1 MESLNLALEQHDS
14 GALLTRGPSRDPL
27 RLLSDVGA
35 RDQRHEGAREPGQ
48 TRPPPALGPGGADR
62 DRRPDLGILFALTS
76 GSHYVPDF
84 VTPPPTT
91 PFPELDEELE
101 LVASTP
107 AERVRIELDKLVDAI
122 NGQVPERV
130 RLMAEDPAAWLPRL
144 VDQMRE
150 FWKLTIEEHWPRIR
164 ALLGGRHVSCPAA
177 RPGRSRVVLRRLH
190 PPVAWRDGVLEI
202 DKPPRG
208 RRHAGRLRDDPDPG
222 GVRLAGVAVIHDEAY
237 RFTLSYSPRG
247 IANIWEAE
255 PPRSG
260 AMDVLIGGTRAD
272 ILRILEVPMTTSEI
286 ATRLHL
292 TPAAVSQQ
300 LGLLRRAGVVDA
312 QPAGSG
318 RLLHA
323 HGSRKDPARAA
334 RLIALLHSPNR
345 RSHRLVA

>member
-1 MESLNLALEQHDS
+1 MIRVHFTPEDLAEIRFAFSPTWELVMS
-14 GALLTRGPSRDPL
+14 AMKALKNPAKHALHLPW
-27 RLLSDVGA
+27 VQEA
-35 RDQRHEGAREPGQ
+35 RTAIDGR
-48 TRPPPALGPGGADR
+48 
-62 DRRPDLGILFALTS
+62 DLGILFTLTS

-91 PFPELDEELE
+91 PFPELEEELE
-101 LVASTP
+101 LVAGTP

-122 NGQVPERV
+122 DGEVPERV

-150 FWKLTIEEHWPRIR
+150 YWKLSIEEHWPRIR
-164 ALLGGRHVSCPAA
+164 ALLEGDVLYRARQLALGGAELLF
-177 RPGRSRVVLRRLH
+177 GDLH
-190 PPVAWRDGVLEI
+190 PSVAWRDGVLEI
-202 DKPPRG
+202 DKPHEADVMP
-208 RRHAGRLRDDPDPG
+208 AGSGMILIPAVFDWP
-222 GVRLAGVAVIHDEAY
+222 GVAVIHDEAY

-255 PPRSG
+255 PPKSG

-312 QPAGSG
+312 HRQG
-318 RLLHA
+318 RGVYSMLTA
-323 HGSRKDPARAA
+323 HGRT
-334 RLIALLHSPNR
+334 LLELLGS
-345 RSHRLVA
+345 

>member
-1 MESLNLALEQHDS
+1 MIRVLFTPEDLAEVRFAFSPTWELVMSAMKALKNPAKHALHLPWVQEARTAIDGRDLE
-14 GALLTRGPSRDPL
+14 
-27 RLLSDVGA
+27 
-35 RDQRHEGAREPGQ
+35 
-48 TRPPPALGPGGADR
+48 
-62 DRRPDLGILFALTS
+62 ILFALTS
-76 GSHYVPDF
+76 GSQYVPDF

-101 LVASTP
+101 VVASTP
-107 AERVRIELDKLVDAI
+107 AARVRIEIDKLVDGIDGRA
-122 NGQVPERV
+122 PEPV

-164 ALLGGRHVSCPAA
+164 AMHEGDVMYRARQLALGGAELLF
-177 RPGRSRVVLRRLH
+177 GDLH
-190 PPVAWRDGVLEI
+190 PSVAWRDGVLEI
-202 DKPPRG
+202 DKPHEADVMP
-208 RRHAGRLRDDPDPG
+208 AGSGMILIPAVFDWP
-222 GVRLAGVAVIHDEAY
+222 GVAVIHDEAY

-255 PPRSG
+255 PQRSG
-260 AMDVLIGGTRAD
+260 AMDDLIGATRAD

-312 QPAGSG
+312 HRQGRGVYSTLTPHGKTLLELLGS
-318 RLLHA
+318 
-323 HGSRKDPARAA
+323 
-334 RLIALLHSPNR
+334 
-345 RSHRLVA
+345 

>member
-1 MESLNLALEQHDS
+1 MIRVHFTPEDLAEIRFAFSPTWELVMS
-14 GALLTRGPSRDPL
+14 AMKALKNPAKHALHLPW
-27 RLLSDVGA
+27 VQEA
-35 RDQRHEGAREPGQ
+35 RTAIDGR
-48 TRPPPALGPGGADR
+48 
-62 DRRPDLGILFALTS
+62 DLGILFALTS

-91 PFPELDEELE
+91 PFPELEEELE
-101 LVASTP
+101 LVADTP

-122 NGQVPERV
+122 DGEVPEPV

-150 FWKLTIEEHWPRIR
+150 YWKLSIEEHWPRIR
-164 ALLGGRHVSCPAA
+164 ALLEGDVMYRARQLALGGAELLF
-177 RPGRSRVVLRRLH
+177 GDLH
-190 PPVAWRDGVLEI
+190 PSVAWRDGVLEI
-202 DKPPRG
+202 DKPHEADVVP
-208 RRHAGRLRDDPDPG
+208 AGSGMILIPAVFDWP
-222 GVRLAGVAVIHDEAY
+222 GVAVIHDEAY

-255 PPRSG
+255 PPKSG

-312 QPAGSG
+312 HRQG
-318 RLLHA
+318 RGVYSMLTP
-323 HGSRKDPARAA
+323 HGR
-334 RLIALLHSPNR
+334 ALLELLGS
-345 RSHRLVA
+345 